1 MTLTRGEARCNGKAG
16 VGWGGGGG
24 REWSPLQCGEVSAA
38 HVCDAGIHCF
48 RVHDAAEQLA
58 VVRKLPSFLLQRPKV
73 RRRPTPGLKL
83 PVVDLPL
90 TPTLAL
96 ARTPTLSVPR

>member
-1 MTLTRGEARCNGKAG
+1 MQ
-16 VGWGGGGG
+16 W
-24 REWSPLQCGEVSAA
+24 GEVSAA
-38 HVCDAGIHCF
+38 RVCDAGIHCF

-90 TPTLAL
+90 TPTRAL

>member
-1 MTLTRGEARCNGKAG
+1 MQ
-16 VGWGGGGG
+16 W
-24 REWSPLQCGEVSAA
+24 GEVSAA
-38 HVCDAGIHCF
+38 RVCDAGIHCF

-83 PVVDLPL
+83 PVVDLPF
-90 TPTLAL
+90 TPTRAL

>member
-1 MTLTRGEARCNGKAG
+1 MP
-16 VGWGGGGG
+16 
-24 REWSPLQCGEVSAA
+24 PLQWGEVSAA
-38 HVCDAGIHCF
+38 RVRGAGIHCF

-73 RRRPTPGLKL
+73 RPRRRPRLKL

-96 ARTPTLSVPR
+96 ARAPTLSVPR

>member
-1 MTLTRGEARCNGKAG
+1 MQ
-16 VGWGGGGG
+16 W
-24 REWSPLQCGEVSAA
+24 GEVSAA
-38 HVCDAGIHCF
+38 RVCGAGIHCF

-73 RRRPTPGLKL
+73 RRRPRPRLKL